1 MSARPRP
8 SGPADAPARPGPD
21 TADGPRSGTAASA
34 AAPDTGAEARSDARN
49 DLLGVIERHRPL
61 VEAGDDGISRVPS
74 SWMFEGMDHAA
85 ARRAA
90 VLILFGRLDEVESSA
105 VATTVPADLD
115 VLFVERA
122 ATLRQ
127 HAGQIAFP
135 GGTIDATDASSVAA
149 ALREAE
155 EETGLD
161 PDGVEVLGELPGAEL
176 PVTNFVVTPVIGWWD
191 RPSEVF
197 AVDPGESAS
206 VFRAPVADLVHP
218 ANRFRVEISRDG
230 RTHHSPAFDIG
241 GRIIWGFTGIV
252 LARLLDDLGWSRPW
266 DQSRHRPYPFS

>member
-1 MSARPRP
+1 MSTGTHRPGTAGGQARAGAR
-8 SGPADAPARPGPD
+8 ADAR
-21 TADGPRSGTAASA
+21 ADLVAV
-34 AAPDTGAEARSDARN
+34 
-49 DLLGVIERHRPL
+49 LERHRPL
-61 VEAGDDGISRVPS
+61 VEAGDEGISRVPA

-90 VLILFGRLDEVESSA
+90 VLVLFGRLDA
-105 VATTVPADLD
+105 VDAEAAATTVPADLD
-115 VLFVERA
+115 LLFVERA

-127 HAGQIAFP
+127 HAGQVAFP
-135 GGTIDATDASSVAA
+135 GGTIDDADASPVAA

-161 PDGVEVLGELPGAEL
+161 PAGVEVLGELPAAEL
-176 PVTNFVVTPVIGWWD
+176 PVTNFVVTPVIGWWG

-206 VFRAPVADLVHP
+206 VFRAPVADLVDP
-218 ANRFRVEISRDG
+218 ANRFSVQLSRDG
-230 RTHHSPAFDIG
+230 RTHHSPAFDVA

-266 DQSRHRPYPFS
+266 DEAKFRPYPLD

>member
-1 MSARPRP
+1 MN
-8 SGPADAPARPGPD
+8 
-21 TADGPRSGTAASA
+21 
-34 AAPDTGAEARSDARN
+34 APDQRSRSTLDARG
-49 DLLGVIERHRPL
+49 DLLGVVERHRPL
-61 VEAGDDGISRVPS
+61 VEAGDDGISRVPT
-74 SWMFEGMDHAA
+74 SWMFEDMDHAS

-90 VLILFGRLDEVESSA
+90 VLVLFGRLDGIDA
-105 VATTVPADLD
+105 AAAATTVPADLD

-135 GGTIDATDASSVAA
+135 GGTIDATDASAVAA

-161 PDGVEVLGELPGAEL
+161 PAGVEILGELPAAEL
-176 PVTNFVVTPVIGWWD
+176 PVTNFVVSPVIGWWG

-197 AVDPGESAS
+197 AVDPGESAA
-206 VFRAPVADLVHP
+206 VFRAPVADLVDP
-218 ANRFRVEISRDG
+218 ANRFRVELSRDG
-230 RTHHSPAFDIG
+230 HTHHSPAFDVD

-266 DQSRHRPYPFS
+266 DEAKTRPHPFG

>member
-1 MSARPRP
+1 MRPRTP
-8 SGPADAPARPGPD
+8 P
-21 TADGPRSGTAASA
+21 A
-34 AAPDTGAEARSDARN
+34 AAVDARA

-61 VEAGDDGISRVPS
+61 VEAGDEGISRVPA

-90 VLILFGRLDEVESSA
+90 VLVLFGGLDDIDA
-105 VATTVPADLD
+105 AATATTVPADLD
-115 VLFVERA
+115 LLFVERA

-127 HAGQIAFP
+127 HAGQVAFP
-135 GGTIDATDASSVAA
+135 GGTIDDTDASAVAA
-149 ALREAE
+149 ALREAR

-161 PDGVEVLGELPGAEL
+161 PDGVEVLGELPAAEL

-206 VFRAPVADLVHP
+206 VFRAPVADLVDP
-218 ANRFRVEISRDG
+218 AHRFRVQVSRGG
-230 RTHHSPAFDIG
+230 RTHHSPAFDID

-252 LARLLDDLGWSRPW
+252 LSRLLDDLGWSLPW
-266 DQSRHRPYPFS
+266 DAGRIRPHPFS

>member
-1 MSARPRP
+1 MSH
-8 SGPADAPARPGPD
+8 D
-21 TADGPRSGTAASA
+21 TQR
-34 AAPDTGAEARSDARN
+34 TGAAVDARA

-61 VEAGDDGISRVPS
+61 VEAGDDGISRVPA

-90 VLILFGRLDEVESSA
+90 VLVLFGRLDDIDA
-105 VATTVPADLD
+105 AARATIVPADLD
-115 VLFVERA
+115 LLFVERA

-135 GGTIDATDASSVAA
+135 GGTIDATDASPVAA

-161 PDGVEVLGELPGAEL
+161 SDGVEVLGELPAAEL

-206 VFRAPVADLVHP
+206 VFRAPVADLVDP

-230 RTHHSPAFDIG
+230 RTHHSPAFDIDG
-241 GRIIWGFTGIV
+241 HVIWGFTGIV

-266 DQSRHRPYPFS
+266 DEAKMRPYPFN